1 MEIEFIL
8 EIIFVREFS
17 GSSAGVRDIL

>member
-8 EIIFVREFS
+8 EIIFVRELFA
-17 GSSAGVRDIL
+17 SSIGVLDIL